1 MPKGTKTFR
10 PPAQG
15 HFVCRLFCPSL
26 ARTASEDRHA
36 VIIREICSRHV
47 IWGLFVLSVQLPAQ
61 RITRNAQH
69 LTKSDKR
76 RATKQPTIPAMKLKT
91 LASPSIRNK
100 TENLTFRLKKILV
113 PVDFSAASENAFKY
127 ALRVAG
133 KFSAEITLLYVLTP
147 APSPNFAGS
156 PGAGTFS
163 QTEQSSAEK
172 NLRSLIAS
180 TRNGS
185 VGRAQW
191 TMRAGIPS
199 HEIVEMAKEA
209 DIDLIVIATH
219 GNTSWQHFCIGSTA
233 ERVVRAAPCPVLVVR
248 EKEHEFC

>member
-1 MPKGTKTFR
+1 MPSRLHGAGAFF
-10 PPAQG
+10 
-15 HFVCRLFCPSL
+15 FVAYFAHTWQER
-26 ARTASEDRHA
+26 ASEDRHA

-47 IWGLFVLSVQLPAQ
+47 IWGLLVLSVQLPAQ

-69 LTKSDKR
+69 LTKADER
-76 RATKQPTIPAMKLKT
+76 RAPKQPTIAAMKLKT
-91 LASPSIRNK
+91 LASPSVRDK
-100 TENLTFRLKKILV
+100 TKNPTFRLKKILV
-113 PVDFSAASENAFKY
+113 PIDFSPASENAFKY
-127 ALRVAG
+127 ALRFAG
-133 KFSAEITLLYVLTP
+133 KFSAEITLLYVLAP

-163 QTEQSSAEK
+163 ETEQSSAEK
-172 NLRSLIAS
+172 NLRALIAS

-185 VGRAQW
+185 VGRARW

-219 GNTSWQHFCIGSTA
+219 GNTSWKHFCIGSTA